1 VFVCTM
7 FLPTPQ
13 PSVKMAWLAAVTTS
27 NLSMGSCY
35 NSERGFSGSELSTYL
50 HKELLVIAVF

>member
-1 VFVCTM
+1 M

-13 PSVKMAWLAAVTTS
+13 PSVKMAWLAAITIS
-27 NLSMGSCY
+27 NLSIGSFY

-50 HKELLVIAVF
+50 HEEILVIAIF